1 MNRIDSKKSNVME
14 NLGWLD
20 RLIRFVLGITFI
32 SVAATYLFI
41 ADTTPAWLK
50 DGAPQVWPY
59 YLMII
64 AVYPFITAILGR
76 DPFYGFFK
84 IKSCDTSERNVCG
97 TFPFEVDA
105 AMGHKPVPDSDI
117 EHSLSM
123 SHHVKPQKSKG
134 K

>member
-1 MNRIDSKKSNVME
+1 MDSIKRNKPTVVE

-20 RLIRFVLGITFI
+20 RIIRFVVGTAFITV
-32 SVAATYLFI
+32 SATYLFI
-41 ADTTPAWLK
+41 SDTTPVWLRQGEP
-50 DGAPQVWPY
+50 DIWPY

-64 AVYPFITAILGR
+64 AVYPLITAILGR
-76 DPFYGFFK
+76 DPIYGFFNV
-84 IKSCDTSERNVCG
+84 KSCDSSERNVCG

-105 AMGHKPVPDSDI
+105 ALGHKPVPDSEI

-123 SHHVKPQKSKG
+123 SHHDKTIRPG